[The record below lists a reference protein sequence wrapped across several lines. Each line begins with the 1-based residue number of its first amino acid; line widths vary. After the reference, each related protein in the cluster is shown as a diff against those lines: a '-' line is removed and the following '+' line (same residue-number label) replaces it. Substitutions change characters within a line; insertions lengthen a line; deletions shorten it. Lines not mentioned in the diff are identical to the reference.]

1 MHLPIDVK
9 NIIERL
15 EQAGYEAYAVGG
27 CVRDSLLNEEPGDYD
42 ITTSAEP
49 LEVKALFKRTF
60 DTGIKHGTVTVLM
73 PGGAYEVTTY
83 RVDGEYEDMRHPK
96 EVTFTRN
103 LKDDLSRRD
112 FTINA
117 MAYNEKDGLIDLFNG
132 KEDLEKRVI
141 RCVGDPIKRF
151 SEDALRMLRAVRFS
165 AKLGFSIEKD
175 TLNAIN
181 ELHENLK
188 AVSAERIYVEF
199 IKTVLSDN
207 PDNLKVAYDTG
218 LLPLFLDE
226 VTPLFEDKK
235 AINDTFQRMKAVD
248 KDHILRLG
256 IMFSEANKKKKFS
269 PKTVLKRLKTDR
281 DTCEGVEKLVNL
293 SEKEL
298 PTTDYEVRRY
308 LADNGLDM
316 TKRVLALVSSI
327 GEKESTKCKEV
338 SDLIDTILKNNDC
351 ITLKTLAV
359 TGNDVITLGVEKG
372 TRVGTVLEALFD
384 RVLQDPSLNNK
395 DTLTS
400 IVKKEFL

>member
-42 ITTSAEP
+42 MTTSALP

-132 KEDLEKRVI
+132 KEDLEKRVV

-188 AVSAERIYVEF
+188 AVSSERIYVEF

-207 PDNLKVAYDTG
+207 PDNLRVAYETG

-226 VTPLFEDKK
+226 VTPLFKDEE
-235 AINDTFQRMKAVD
+235 ALNEAFRRMKQVD

-256 IMFSEANKKKKFS
+256 IMFLEANKKKKFS

-281 DTCEGVEKLVNL
+281 DTFEGVEKLVNL
-293 SEKEL
+293 SENEL

-316 TKRVLALVSSI
+316 TKRVLALISSI

-338 SDLIDTILKNNDC
+338 LERIDTILKNNDC

>member
-42 ITTSAEP
+42 MTTSALP
-49 LEVKALFKRTF
+49 FEVKALFKRTF

-73 PGGAYEVTTY
+73 PGGTYEVTTY

-188 AVSAERIYVEF
+188 AVSSERIYVEF

-207 PDNLKVAYDTG
+207 PDNLKVAYETG

-226 VTPLFEDKK
+226 VSPLFKDEE
-235 AINDTFQRMKAVD
+235 ALNEAFRRMKQVD

-281 DTCEGVEKLVNL
+281 DAFEGVEKLVNL

-316 TKRVLALVSSI
+316 TKRVLALISSI

-338 SDLIDTILKNNDC
+338 LERIDTILKNNDC